1 MGRININMIIRDAR
15 PNELEQIRA
24 LRLSAYEEHAYKM
37 PEKHWNMLRNSIVSD
52 NEDTIGLE
60 RIVAEVD
67 GELLGTVVLY
77 PANANAYEGMEVEV
91 QDYPELRMLAISSN
105 ARGKGIAKALV
116 QECMKRAREQGFSVL
131 GLHTADFMVEAMTL
145 YTRLGFKHVPELD
158 FEPGNDGIIVKAFKI
173 EL

>member
-1 MGRININMIIRDAR
+1 MGKIKVIIRDAEKE
-15 PNELEQIRA
+15 ELEVIRA
-24 LRLSAYEEHAYKM
+24 LRLNAYEEHVHKM
-37 PEKHWNMLRNSIVSD
+37 PEKHWEMLRNSIVSD
-52 NEDTIGLE
+52 NDDTIGLE

-77 PANANAYEGMEVEV
+77 PAKANAYEGMEVV
-91 QDYPELRMLAISSN
+91 AQDYPELRMLAISSQ

-116 QECMKRAREQGFSVL
+116 QECMKRAKQQGFRAL

-145 YTRLGFKHVPELD
+145 YRRLGFQHVPELD
-158 FEPGNDGIIVKAFKI
+158 FEPGHDGIIVRAFKI